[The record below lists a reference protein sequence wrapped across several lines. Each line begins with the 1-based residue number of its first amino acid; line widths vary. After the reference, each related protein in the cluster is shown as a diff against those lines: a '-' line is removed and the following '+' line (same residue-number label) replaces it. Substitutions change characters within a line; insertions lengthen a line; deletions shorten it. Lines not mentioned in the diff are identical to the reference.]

1 MASIR
6 KRGSVW
12 KVEIF
17 KNSIR
22 KSASFSTKAEA
33 TAWAAQT
40 EADIVAGKRGRIP
53 PGKTFG
59 DLLLRY
65 SEEVSVTK
73 RGERW
78 ELIRINSIVHGSI
91 KHEPDPLCSIL
102 PEWNRLNL
110 TAWLY
115 RRTNT
120 ERRSTRT

>member
-6 KRGSVW
+6 KRGSSW

-22 KSASFSTKAEA
+22 KSASFATKAEA
-33 TAWAAQT
+33 TAWAAKIET
-40 EADIVAGKRGRIP
+40 EIVSGKHGRIP
-53 PGKTFG
+53 AGKTFG

-78 ELIRINSIVHGSI
+78 ELIRINSLIRGNANGVIRG
-91 KHEPDPLCSIL
+91 L
-102 PEWNRLNL
+102 R
-110 TAWLY
+110 
-115 RRTNT
+115 
-120 ERRSTRT
+120 